1 MLAAGGG
8 YTLGQHFEPRRN
20 LSMTILQTF
29 GARASLGRESLGPF
43 CRAHTKI
50 HIHVLAFVLGRL
62 TAFNSGDL
70 RWAFIAMVLRLLGAI
85 WAFAE
90 RQLSLWARS
99 VLRRAWQGARFAA
112 ERRAADSMVA
122 AGGR

>member
-1 MLAAGGG
+1 M
-8 YTLGQHFEPRRN
+8 
-20 LSMTILQTF
+20 MILQAF
-29 GARASLGRESLGPF
+29 GARQSFAPF
-43 CRAHTKI
+43 SRAHTQV
-50 HIHVLAFVLGRL
+50 HAFVLGRL

-70 RWAFIAMVLRLLGAI
+70 RWAVIAMVLRLLGAI
-85 WAFAE
+85 WACAE

>member
-1 MLAAGGG
+1 M
-8 YTLGQHFEPRRN
+8 
-20 LSMTILQTF
+20 MILHMF
-29 GARASLGRESLGPF
+29 AGRESLSPF
-43 CRAHTKI
+43 CRAQT
-50 HIHVLAFVLGRL
+50 FVLGRL
-62 TAFNSGDL
+62 TAVNSGDL
-70 RWAFIAMVLRLLGAI
+70 RWAIIAMALRLVGAI
-85 WAFAE
+85 WVFTE

>member
-1 MLAAGGG
+1 MA
-8 YTLGQHFEPRRN
+8 
-20 LSMTILQTF
+20 SLQAF
-29 GARASLGRESLGPF
+29 GARESLGPF
-43 CRAHTKI
+43 CRAQ
-50 HIHVLAFVLGRL
+50 VQVVAFVLGRV

-70 RWAFIAMVLRLLGAI
+70 RWAIIAMALRLLGAI

-90 RQLSLWARS
+90 RQLGLWANR

-112 ERRAADSMVA
+112 AITAADTMVA

>member
-8 YTLGQHFEPRRN
+8 YILGQRFEPRRN
-20 LSMTILQTF
+20 LSMTILQAF
-29 GARASLGRESLGPF
+29 GARESLGPL
-43 CRAHTKI
+43 CRAHTRV
-50 HIHVLAFVLGRL
+50 HIHVLAFVWGRL
-62 TAFNSGDL
+62 TAFNSDDL
-70 RWAFIAMVLRLLGAI
+70 RWAIIGVALRLIGAI

-90 RQLSLWARS
+90 RQLSRWARS

>member
-1 MLAAGGG
+1 MA
-8 YTLGQHFEPRRN
+8 
-20 LSMTILQTF
+20 SLQTF
-29 GARASLGRESLGPF
+29 GARESLPRESLGPF
-43 CRAHTKI
+43 WRAQ
-50 HIHVLAFVLGRL
+50 VQVVAFVLGRV

-70 RWAFIAMVLRLLGAI
+70 RWAIIAMALRLLGAI

-90 RQLSLWARS
+90 RQLSLWANR

-112 ERRAADSMVA
+112 GRHAADSMVA

>member
-20 LSMTILQTF
+20 LSMTILQAF
-29 GARASLGRESLGPF
+29 DARESLGPF
-43 CRAHTKI
+43 WRAHTRV
-50 HIHVLAFVLGRL
+50 HIHVLTFLLGRL
-62 TAFNSGDL
+62 TAFNSGDP
-70 RWAFIAMVLRLLGAI
+70 RWAIIAMALRLLGAV

-90 RQLSLWARS
+90 RQLSLWARG

-112 ERRAADSMVA
+112 GTRAADSMVA
-122 AGGR
+122 AAGR

>member
-20 LSMTILQTF
+20 LSMASLQAF
-29 GARASLGRESLGPF
+29 GARESLGPF
-43 CRAHTKI
+43 CRAQ
-50 HIHVLAFVLGRL
+50 VQVVAFVLGRV

-70 RWAFIAMVLRLLGAI
+70 RWAIIAMALRLLGAI

-90 RQLSLWARS
+90 RQLGLWANR

-112 ERRAADSMVA
+112 ERHAADSMVA

>member
-1 MLAAGGG
+1 M
-8 YTLGQHFEPRRN
+8 
-20 LSMTILQTF
+20 MILQAF
-29 GARASLGRESLGPF
+29 GARQSFAPF
-43 CRAHTKI
+43 WRAHTQV
-50 HIHVLAFVLGRL
+50 HAFVLGRL
-62 TAFNSGDL
+62 TAFNSDDL
-70 RWAFIAMVLRLLGAI
+70 RWAIIAMVLRLLGAI

>member
-1 MLAAGGG
+1 
-8 YTLGQHFEPRRN
+8 
-20 LSMTILQTF
+20 MTILQEF
-29 GARASLGRESLGPF
+29 GARESLGPF
-43 CRAHTKI
+43 CRAHTKR

-62 TAFNSGDL
+62 AAFNSGDP
-70 RWAFIAMVLRLLGAI
+70 RWAIIAMALRLVGAI
-85 WAFAE
+85 WVFAE

-99 VLRRAWQGARFAA
+99 VLRRAWQGAHFAA